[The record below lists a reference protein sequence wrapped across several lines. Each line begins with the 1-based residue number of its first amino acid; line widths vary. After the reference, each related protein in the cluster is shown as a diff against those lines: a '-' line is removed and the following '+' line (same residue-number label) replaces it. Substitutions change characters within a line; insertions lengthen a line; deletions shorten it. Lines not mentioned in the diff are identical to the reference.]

1 MQEPGEFL
9 PRRGMP
15 THIRRL
21 GIVPGGAAEM
31 LFQVRAAG
39 PRGVGGHFSPAI
51 SPPVS
56 LSRMRVSVGLAGQL
70 FERNLESGWPR
81 ICMFKEAINFH
92 GSYIR
97 G

>member
-15 THIRRL
+15 THIRCL
-21 GIVPGGAAEM
+21 GIVPRGAAEM

-39 PRGVGGHFSPAI
+39 LRGVGGHFPSAI

-56 LSRMRVSVGLAGQL
+56 LSRMRVSEGLAGQL
-70 FERNLESGWPR
+70 FERNLELGGPH
-81 ICMFKEAINFH
+81 ICVFKEIVHFN
-92 GSYIR
+92 GKYL
-97 G
+97 